1 VYSVNVE
8 LSLVLFTALNC
19 IEPSAVYDSGQEKIV
34 CVSEKKSLLKSF
46 RYLEPNPLT
55 NPMPLALI
63 LDDKVEVWEQ
73 QARNQIYA
81 IDPYD
86 PYVVEYCDDLKAEK
100 QLADAIDI
108 ILQARDLFFNI
119 VKDKLLISFDDSQNS
134 QEMDVNNLEK
144 DYHRIIH
151 EAPNMGKILSKIC
164 GKTEKNKKIANS
176 AAPQTERVIIHSPQ
190 DPRKALLQEKP
201 HPSQNVGSEIKTPSD
216 PRKQRHH
223 VAANPDQ
230 PSPNRDGLG
239 SKSQSQPVAEKEKS
253 RERKRHSDSTSK
265 TVRKPR
271 NSPSRKKH
279 RKEEKKAKRERDSEA
294 NGTQVHTSH
303 GVHENKSLTEEIETL
318 ARRMNV
324 KTEFRSRRSR
334 DAWVATGSVKY
345 PDTKPKV
352 VGRGEHQF
360 HANAKAEAAKG
371 VLRYL
376 RKHS

>member
-1 VYSVNVE
+1 MSSGNVE
-8 LSLVLFTALNC
+8 LSLVVFAVLNC
-19 IEPSAVYDSGQEKIV
+19 IQISFFPNSGQEKIV
-34 CVSEKKSLLKSF
+34 CVSEKKSLHKSF

-63 LDDKVEVWEQ
+63 LDDKVDVWEQ

-100 QLADAIDI
+100 QLTDAVDI
-108 ILQARDLFFNI
+108 ILKVRDLFFDI

-151 EAPNMGKILSKIC
+151 EAPNMGKILSQVC
-164 GKTEKNKKIANS
+164 GKTDKKIANS
-176 AAPQTERVIIHSPQ
+176 AAPQPERATIQSPQ
-190 DPRKALLQEKP
+190 DPRKALRQEKP
-201 HPSQNVGSEIKTPSD
+201 HPSHNADSEIKTPSD

-223 VAANPDQ
+223 VAANLDQ
-230 PSPNRDGLG
+230 PNRDGLG

-253 RERKRHSDSTSK
+253 RERKRHSDKTSK
-265 TVRKPR
+265 TARKPR
-271 NSPSRKKH
+271 SSLSPSRKKH
-279 RKEEKKAKRERDSEA
+279 KKEEKKAKRERDSEA

-303 GVHENKSLTEEIETL
+303 VVHQNRSLTEEIETL

-345 PDTKPKV
+345 PDSKPKV

-360 HANAKAEAAKG
+360 HADAKAEAAKG